1 MYIFMQLCSPSS
13 DTTVGCGVGLG
24 MKHSMVVSF
33 NGSSSP
39 GLLLGN
45 HTLLMQKPV
54 VIFGNND
61 SRSSSFPG
69 AKLTDA

>member
-1 MYIFMQLCSPSS
+1 MQLCSPSS

-33 NGSSSP
+33 NGPLP
-39 GLLLGN
+39 GMLLGN
-45 HTLLMQKPV
+45 STQLMQEPV

-61 SRSSSFPG
+61 SRRSYFPG